1 MLRWSGTA
9 FYMISMIL
17 TTFNIFP
24 LNLVFGF
31 IGGFLWCLVGWFSYK
46 DKALVIVEV
55 ASAIIYL
62 FGLIVWLFK

>member
-9 FYMISMIL
+9 FYMVSMIL
-17 TTFNIFP
+17 TTLNIFP

-31 IGGFLWCLVGWFSYK
+31 IGGFLWCLVGWISYN
-46 DKALVIVEV
+46 DKALVIVEA

-62 FGLIVWLFK
+62 SGIVLWAIK

>member
-17 TTFNIFP
+17 TTINIFP

-31 IGGFLWCLVGWFSYK
+31 IGGFLWCLAGWFSYK
-46 DKALVIVEV
+46 DKALVIVEA

-62 FGLIVWLFK
+62 SGIVLWAIK

>member
-17 TTFNIFP
+17 TTLNIFP

-31 IGGFLWCLVGWFSYK
+31 IGGFLWCLVGWLNYD
-46 DKALVIVEV
+46 DKALVIVEA
-55 ASAIIYL
+55 ASAAIYL